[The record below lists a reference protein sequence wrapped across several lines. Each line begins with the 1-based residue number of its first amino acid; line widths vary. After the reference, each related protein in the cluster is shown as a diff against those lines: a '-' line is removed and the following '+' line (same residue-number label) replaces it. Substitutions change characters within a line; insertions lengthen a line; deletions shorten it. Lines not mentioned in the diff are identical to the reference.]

1 MGEPM
6 LTEKLEGGE
15 NAPEDG
21 CSSSDNVQ
29 KRFWRSA
36 SWSSSHSAP
45 PSPGRPV
52 LPMDKPGTSYQL
64 PLTPRQQGSRRGPT
78 LPPLLTSGR
87 VGNDEARDWAPLTPR
102 RDINRMKNGLE
113 IKLDLA
119 AVQRCRDSSEPTEMQ
134 MKRDKFAF
142 FEKECSRV
150 AEHIYLGSD
159 AVARNRE
166 TLLANKITHVL
177 NCVGFI
183 CKEYFRDD
191 FKYHTLW
198 LQDSPSEDIT
208 SILYDVFD
216 YFEEVRE
223 LGGRVFVHC
232 CQGVSRSTALVIA
245 YLMWREGRSFED
257 AFQDVKAA
265 RGITNPNMGFACQLL
280 QAQKRVHASPAS
292 PNSIL
297 RMYRMAPHS
306 PYDALHLVP
315 KTINNPSPTALDSR
329 GAFVVHVPSAIFVW
343 IGRKCEKEME
353 ILAKAA
359 AGQVVRYE
367 RAQAPIMSIFEGEEP
382 EDFWEAFSKGSSN
395 LEGGYDRLKGD
406 LKRVEAYDLDF
417 ELYHRALQGVVP
429 PSGAVVT
436 HIPARVSGWSRLRKK
451 FFSGSVKE
459 KVAAIKESGCTRSG
473 SPHSPLSETST
484 PSSSPPASGCPSPS
498 YFFSASPTPSPASS
512 YSWSPASSDESS
524 ASSRYTSPA
533 PSPLRFPSAAPSGKP
548 SSVSLAERRG
558 GMPPS
563 LFLGSMVEEPPPT
576 PRFGK
581 TFSFKS
587 DSDASAGLDASAT
600 PSPDSDRAMEIDN
613 NGDKKRRIYEW
624 PRLKNVDLSGRHDL
638 DSSSV
643 YILVNRVTGRDAGDL
658 FIWVG
663 SKAGICIDGVGSP
676 CLDEAGGPNW
686 EQIGAGFLKRMDIHS
701 DKPASV
707 IKEGEEPEELWEKFF
722 SL

>member
-1 MGEPM
+1 
-6 LTEKLEGGE
+6 
-15 NAPEDG
+15 
-21 CSSSDNVQ
+21 
-29 KRFWRSA
+29 
-36 SWSSSHSAP
+36 
-45 PSPGRPV
+45 
-52 LPMDKPGTSYQL
+52 
-64 PLTPRQQGSRRGPT
+64 
-78 LPPLLTSGR
+78 
-87 VGNDEARDWAPLTPR
+87 
-102 RDINRMKNGLE
+102 
-113 IKLDLA
+113 
-119 AVQRCRDSSEPTEMQ
+119 

-343 IGRKCEKEME
+343 IGRKCE
-353 ILAKAA
+353 
-359 AGQVVRYE
+359 
-367 RAQAPIMSIFEGEEP
+367 
-382 EDFWEAFSKGSSN
+382 
-395 LEGGYDRLKGD
+395 
-406 LKRVEAYDLDF
+406 
-417 ELYHRALQGVVP
+417 
-429 PSGAVVT
+429 
-436 HIPARVSGWSRLRKK
+436 
-451 FFSGSVKE
+451 
-459 KVAAIKESGCTRSG
+459 
-473 SPHSPLSETST
+473 
-484 PSSSPPASGCPSPS
+484 
-498 YFFSASPTPSPASS
+498 
-512 YSWSPASSDESS
+512 
-524 ASSRYTSPA
+524 
-533 PSPLRFPSAAPSGKP
+533 
-548 SSVSLAERRG
+548 
-558 GMPPS
+558 
-563 LFLGSMVEEPPPT
+563 
-576 PRFGK
+576 
-581 TFSFKS
+581 
-587 DSDASAGLDASAT
+587 
-600 PSPDSDRAMEIDN
+600 
-613 NGDKKRRIYEW
+613 
-624 PRLKNVDLSGRHDL
+624 
-638 DSSSV
+638 
-643 YILVNRVTGRDAGDL
+643 
-658 FIWVG
+658 
-663 SKAGICIDGVGSP
+663 
-676 CLDEAGGPNW
+676 
-686 EQIGAGFLKRMDIHS
+686 
-701 DKPASV
+701 
-707 IKEGEEPEELWEKFF
+707 
-722 SL
+722 